1 MLVDTKLYSC
11 KKRIDTNMS
20 VTANQIFEYNG
31 DVVSI
36 DLSNVKFC
44 PGPCKYTMEESEPS
58 IYTTQNF
65 NKNIHTFKPYSGGKY
80 SKFCYPINDTQTL
93 ILNNLRICSS
103 CHHRYLE
110 FTEENYI
117 DDLKID
123 ANTIMKKL
131 EKNIR

>member
-1 MLVDTKLYSC
+1 
-11 KKRIDTNMS
+11 MS
-20 VTANQIFEYNG
+20 VTCKKIFEYNG
-31 DVVSI
+31 NIVSI
-36 DLSNVKFC
+36 DLSNIKFC
-44 PGPCKYTMEESEPS
+44 PGPCKYTMEESETS
-58 IYTTQNF
+58 VDMSQNF
-65 NKNIHTFKPYSGGKY
+65 NGNINSFKPYSGGKY
-80 SKFCYPINDTQTL
+80 TRFCYPINDKQIL

-131 EKNIR
+131 EKNIK